1 MFTLQNFYHS
11 KTWTKFTKVIK
22 AERVNPDG
30 NIICDYCKKPIVHK
44 YDCICHHNI
53 QLNDMNVNNADISL
67 NPNNIS
73 LVHHRCHNLIHCKFQ
88 RKDKK
93 VYLVF
98 GAPCSGKTTFVNN
111 NMLKGDIVLDIDSI
125 WEALSAQERYTKPYQ
140 IKQIVL
146 RVRDLIID
154 SIKYRLGDWAN
165 AYIIGGYPLKS
176 ERERLIKELC
186 AEEIFID
193 CTKEECMNRL
203 RNSDK
208 RDYREWSKYIDDWF
222 NVYESVKYV

>member
-30 NIICDYCKKPIVHK
+30 NIMCDYCKKPIVHK

-88 RKDKK
+88 RKDRK

-111 NMLKGDIVLDIDSI
+111 NMLKGDIVLG
-125 WEALSAQERYTKPYQ
+125 
-140 IKQIVL
+140 
-146 RVRDLIID
+146 VRDLIID

-193 CTKEECMNRL
+193 CTKEECLNRL

-208 RDYREWSKYIDDWF
+208 RDYKEWSKYIDDWF
-222 NVYESVKYV
+222 NVYESVKYM